1 LKSIAFSYLCEFIE
15 DCEFTKLSV
24 RILHLLGSEGPEVS
38 QPSQYIRYIYNRIIL
53 ENSTIR
59 AAATSAL
66 AKFAIKI
73 PELRER
79 IKVLLTR

>member
-1 LKSIAFSYLCEFIE
+1 LISIAFSYLCEFIE

-79 IKVLLTR
+79 IKVLLNR